1 MDKASRG
8 SLENIKVIDLSRLL
22 PGPLCSMIL
31 ADHGA
36 DVLSMEDRRFEK
48 ENHFVRPLYRNK
60 KHMTLNL
67 KQDQGRQIFLDL
79 ARDTDVI
86 IEGFRPGVAEKL
98 GVAYKD
104 ILPVNPGVIYCSISG
119 FGQTGAF
126 KDKPGHDVNYL
137 GLTGLLDLM
146 GAKDGP
152 PSIPGIQTADITGA
166 LTAVTGILL
175 ALFHRQK
182 TGQGQYIDISIT
194 DSLAC
199 FFPVLEFF
207 RSITGFFPARSDSML
222 SHRYACYNTYET
234 KDKKSIAVGA
244 VEHVF
249 WKKICL
255 KLDLSD
261 LIPLQY
267 DEFHRKEVL
276 EKLKKTFRS
285 QPLAFWEETFKDL
298 DACVT
303 PVKTLDEAIQTPLF
317 KERKILF
324 KDDAG
329 NLSPGIPVKLEKTP
343 GSVKSLPV
351 SFGQNTRQILESLGF
366 DKDRVRELK
375 DKGII

>member
-1 MDKASRG
+1 MDKASGG
-8 SLENIKVIDLSRLL
+8 SLENIKVMDLSRLL

-36 DVLSMEDRRFEK
+36 DVLCMEDRRFEK

-67 KQDQGRQIFLDL
+67 KQDQGRQIFLNL
-79 ARDTDVI
+79 ARDADVI

-98 GVAYKD
+98 GVAYKN
-104 ILPVNPGVIYCSISG
+104 ILPVNPGIIYCSISG

-175 ALFHRQK
+175 ALFHRQR

-207 RSITGFFPARSDSML
+207 RSITGFFPTRSDSML

-244 VEHVF
+244 VEHIF

-255 KLDLSD
+255 KLDLPD

-267 DEFHRKEVL
+267 DEFHRKEVT
-276 EKLKKTFRS
+276 EKLKKTFKS
-285 QPLAFWEETFKDL
+285 QPQAFWEETFKDL

-303 PVKTLDEAIQTPLF
+303 PVKTLEEAIQTHLF
-317 KERKILF
+317 KERQILF
-324 KDDAG
+324 KDETG
-329 NLSPGIPVKLEKTP
+329 HLSPGIPVKLEKTP

-351 SFGQNTRQILESLGF
+351 SFGRNTKQILESLGF
-366 DKDRVRELK
+366 DKDRIRELK
-375 DKGII
+375 DSGVI